1 MKKKNTKYVAVLVEP
16 KDKELEKFSKLNID
30 YFQIYGS
37 YNSETILNIKSK
49 FNKKI
54 IVAIQVKN
62 EKDILNY
69 KNFENIADIILWDS
83 SGLEH
88 SFRMEL

>member
-1 MKKKNTKYVAVLVEP
+1 MNIVYLI
-16 KDKELEKFSKLNID
+16 DLLSWSELSKLNID
-30 YFQIYGS
+30 YFQIYGN
-37 YNSETILNIKSK
+37 YNSESISNIKSK

-69 KNFENIADIILWDS
+69 KEFENIADIILWDS
-83 SGLEH
+83 SG
-88 SFRMEL
+88 